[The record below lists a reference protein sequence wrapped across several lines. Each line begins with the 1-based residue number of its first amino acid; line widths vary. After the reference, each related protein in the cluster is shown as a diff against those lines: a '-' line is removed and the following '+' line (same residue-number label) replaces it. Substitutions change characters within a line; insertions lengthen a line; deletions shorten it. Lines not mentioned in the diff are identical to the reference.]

1 MTVGD
6 MLTRNAAK
14 FPGKTAIVQEE
25 GPSLTYADLN
35 DRVNRLASSLIRLG
49 LKKGDRIGVLVH
61 NSYQFIE
68 LYFAAAKSGGIF
80 CPYNNHLK
88 AGELGD
94 IISYSTPKFLFLD
107 RDYGATIMGM
117 RGESP
122 SIEHYICLQEPA
134 WPDVETASG

>member
-49 LKKGDRIGVLVH
+49 LKKGDRMASWSTTLISSSSSTLPQPSQEASSVP
-61 NSYQFIE
+61 IT
-68 LYFAAAKSGGIF
+68 
-80 CPYNNHLK
+80 
-88 AGELGD
+88 
-94 IISYSTPKFLFLD
+94 II
-107 RDYGATIMGM
+107 
-117 RGESP
+117 
-122 SIEHYICLQEPA
+122 
-134 WPDVETASG
+134 